1 MEEGAVEILT
11 QDLKAVI
18 PPPCELYSEIINLQ
32 NALST
37 ILCFTIALNID
48 AIISLRGQYK
58 IVSSR
63 QEVASYSINI
73 WIVLSLLTESWFS
86 LDFLHFCRSG
96 GQRHW
101 VPILECILSRMFVV
115 NRPGRL
121 SPSACNK
128 WSTHMVLPKRSKIY
142 VVVIFM
148 EIQCQEV

>member
-1 MEEGAVEILT
+1 MEILT

-48 AIISLRGQYK
+48 ASISLRGQYK

-73 WIVLSLLTESWFS
+73 WIVLSLLTES
-86 LDFLHFCRSG
+86 
-96 GQRHW
+96 
-101 VPILECILSRMFVV
+101 
-115 NRPGRL
+115 
-121 SPSACNK
+121 
-128 WSTHMVLPKRSKIY
+128 
-142 VVVIFM
+142 
-148 EIQCQEV
+148 